1 MEASR
6 LRVMSTYEMG
16 AFDALEWAWHIL
28 RKQENIDDAKVS
40 IQDALY
46 EMGKGI
52 KVNFQDKIQRAIT

>member
-1 MEASR
+1 
-6 LRVMSTYEMG
+6 MSTYEMG

-28 RKQENIDDAKVS
+28 RKKENIDEAKVS

-52 KVNFQDKIQRAIT
+52 KVNFQEKIQKSII